1 MNYNAWSVL
10 LPDMTSWVIHGFR
23 FLHKN
28 NWNHKALMASGRLDI
43 TRRYAVKLSKR
54 IKKVKSVW
62 SSIWLALYICKR
74 QAVDDFC
81 NFANQH
87 LFIELDW
94 ERVLPPS
101 LFSKQKTSKVE
112 FELHKFPLSTWL
124 PAQTLKSLHSAHCS
138 PRVHNLNGDLCV
150 QKHMSM
156 CIYGILCKCFYT
168 YTDIFKLF
176 TYDCKFCTTKG
187 EQYHHLFN
195 RNYNTI
201 FRSVCNSP
209 RG

>member
-1 MNYNAWSVL
+1 MDIADAATANDAQDGQPRFLGVWNHVNWQEDMNYNAWSVL

-23 FLHKN
+23 FLHRN

-87 LFIELDW
+87 LFIELSW
-94 ERVLPPS
+94 ERVKPPLPIYS
-101 LFSKQKTSKVE
+101 KTSKVE
-112 FELHKFPLSTWL
+112 SELHKFLLSTWL

-138 PRVHNLNGDLCV
+138 PQPERQPLCA
-150 QKHMSM
+150 KT
-156 CIYGILCKCFYT
+156 CIYWNLYKRFSNYLHTIASSVLT
-168 YTDIFKLF
+168 LIQLKL
-176 TYDCKFCTTKG
+176 
-187 EQYHHLFN
+187 
-195 RNYNTI
+195 
-201 FRSVCNSP
+201 
-209 RG
+209 